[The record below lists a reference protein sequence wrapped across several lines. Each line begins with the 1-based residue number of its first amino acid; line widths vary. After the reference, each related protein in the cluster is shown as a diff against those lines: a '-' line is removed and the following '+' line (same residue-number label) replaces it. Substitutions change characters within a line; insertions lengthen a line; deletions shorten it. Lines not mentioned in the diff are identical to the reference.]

1 MRRREAGSAVVESLV
16 ALVLVA
22 LAGALVA
29 SAARSALRAAHR
41 AATLART
48 TALAGRELARLA
60 ATAATAASDE
70 ATLDMAGFPGPV
82 GRVRTVAHDGLVAD
96 LRIAVAAGR
105 PPERVALGTRRL
117 LPPPVGE

>member
-1 MRRREAGSAVVESLV
+1 VRRGQAGSAVVESLA

-41 AATLART
+41 AATLTRA

-60 ATAATAASDE
+60 ATAATATSDD
-70 ATLDMAGFPGPV
+70 ATLALTGFPAPV
-82 GRVRTVAHDGLVAD
+82 TCTRTVAHDDLVVD
-96 LRIAVAAGR
+96 LRVDVAAGR
-105 PPERVALGTRRL
+105 PIERVAVGTRRL
-117 LPPPVGE
+117 LQPPPGE